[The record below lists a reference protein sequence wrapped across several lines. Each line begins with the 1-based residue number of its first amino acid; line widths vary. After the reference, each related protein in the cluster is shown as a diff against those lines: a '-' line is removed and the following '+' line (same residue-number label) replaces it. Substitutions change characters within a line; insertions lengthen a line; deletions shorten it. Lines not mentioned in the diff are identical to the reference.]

1 MCGAVSTSLVL
12 FLFLQRSGS
21 VNIDN
26 RTLDVMGSWERGS
39 SPVDWCEGNYIF
51 TPVIAE
57 FINTVS
63 NVLFFIGPPIL
74 IFLFKVMRSS
84 GLNLSILNISLF
96 HDFLISFVTH
106 RNMESSLLQ
115 P

>member
-1 MCGAVSTSLVL
+1 
-12 FLFLQRSGS
+12 
-21 VNIDN
+21 
-26 RTLDVMGSWERGS
+26 MGSWERGS

-96 HDFLISFVTH
+96 HDFLCDAQEYGKFITPAVSTKD
-106 RNMESSLLQ
+106 
-115 P
+115 